1 MNFLGHEYTKERS
14 RTEEEIEEEE
24 DVSSE
29 EGDASVD
36 RSLIFGA

>member
-24 DVSSE
+24 VSSE
-29 EGDASVD
+29 DGDASVD
-36 RSLIFGA
+36 RTLIFGA